1 MSYEYESQMGYLEPG
16 YWPLRRRVVEV
27 YGTMPEAQEFVQE
40 EFNLPYLPP
49 AYALQPPMNPKT
61 APYRRITT
69 LPVSIPITAM
79 GTNGASSGQTFFER
93 YRGWLIAGGVIV
105 GGYFLA
111 RAFGLIGGSRN
122 RTIFG
127 NPPVKDYKL
136 QEENA
141 FGWIPSTTGRYPGR
155 EQDAARS
162 GWMILR
168 NPYETPITLEQLL
181 RIEREAYP
189 EHMREMQWAEDWEDI
204 ADYSEVPL
212 KRLVILSDGATW
224 YAIIAK
230 HRLGRAEFVDLAKI
244 PGAPMI
250 DWFFILRTLRELGV
264 KRIFGDMRDDTSY
277 RRFKQQLAQF
287 ESLGVRM
294 TKDEVYER
302 DGELFHDFVIRI

>member
-1 MSYEYESQMGYLEPG
+1 MSNESQMGYLEPG

-212 KRLVILSDGATW
+212 KTPGHPVGRRDLVRHHRKAPPRSSRVRRPGQDSRRSDDRLVLHPEDTEGA
-224 YAIIAK
+224 
-230 HRLGRAEFVDLAKI
+230 GREKNLWRHA
-244 PGAPMI
+244 
-250 DWFFILRTLRELGV
+250 
-264 KRIFGDMRDDTSY
+264 
-277 RRFKQQLAQF
+277 RRHLVPAVQAAARA
-287 ESLGVRM
+287 VR
-294 TKDEVYER
+294 VAR
-302 DGELFHDFVIRI
+302 RPHDQG